1 MQPGDFDAE
10 MHADFRIAENL
21 WTVCKRQ
28 KGTGR
33 GLIMVTL
40 YLSFIS
46 LDYIQSPRNLLLN
59 RTKERIA
66 VAATTVFILETI
78 FMPYNDTIM
87 LVSSL
92 EVAGTN
98 TDDHKW
104 YGLGLEVIHI
114 LMSIDRQSD
123 YRLCCRSTDLL

>member
-1 MQPGDFDAE
+1 
-10 MHADFRIAENL
+10 
-21 WTVCKRQ
+21 
-28 KGTGR
+28 
-33 GLIMVTL
+33 MVTL

-66 VAATTVFILETI
+66 VAATTIFILETI

-104 YGLGLEVIHI
+104 HI
-114 LMSIDRQSD
+114 RPSCQVQK
-123 YRLCCRSTDLL
+123 YFGVFFYDLKLKFDILVPVAET